1 MSADDDLTVIMF
13 MVLGTASA
21 IAAAA
26 GGFFGTRTQKCQGD
40 FTPWSP
46 CVGACDETPTRSRTY
61 VITSE
66 APDCPYIDGYT
77 ETEVCGPVSP
87 CCELVRDWEDPGDV
101 PCENGLKTFTR
112 ELRENKEGACAGFET
127 ERYAPCCQITGQWEA
142 VGECDNGQQRY
153 TKDYL
158 GECPAGEVE
167 KFEQCAPCVEG
178 WDNYADGLPSCPQDA
193 NDCGYG
199 GDKFTRTWKILAEPI
214 GTGKACTKP
223 NNTKEE
229 VECPAQPPCCDY
241 NPPATDGVCSTSG
254 ELTYTRSYVN
264 SNCKEDPDR
273 NNIKQYTEPC
283 CYEAGDW
290 TPVGQCEDIPDGM
303 DAQGNQLYIKR
314 QKQEQTTAGPCP
326 DGTEERYVPCC
337 GYTEWTPVGACEER
351 DVEDPSGTGIAIK
364 KFLQEI
370 ARQTGTSEGCGL
382 EQEYL
387 VSNLVPCC
395 GYSAWENDGLCVRSE
410 NDVLEP
416 SQAKIRTVLTT
427 TPGCYPE
434 DTNTEILTTS
444 EPCCYEGAWQSVGQ
458 CTAEGLQQYTRTTY
472 GTMCNETDNPTTKYE
487 PCCYEAG
494 DWAPVGQC
502 NEEGLQKQVQTTAG
516 CPDGRQERYAP
527 CCGYTEWTPSGQCT
541 TDGQNIIRDVGT
553 TISECYEEEDSVL
566 ESRVPCCGYTE
577 WENSGE
583 CTLSTEE
590 SDEPSQIMIR
600 SLIEPSNGCFPE
612 QEDTQILQK
621 TVDCCYED
629 AWAPVDYCTQDEN
642 SGVYKQQYQRNVFG
656 SACDETNT
664 TTKYETCQTSTDCPG
679 SWNEYADGFPSC
691 PEPGVCT
698 DGITYTRIWEKEQAP
713 AGFVYSNCPSDE
725 TTTCPAVPCDCV
737 QGWDITDCPTEP
749 GFLGNDPTKM
759 KTWRVTTAATGMGMC
774 SNDYVHGQT
783 APCDATALKQIE
795 CEEEN
800 GSGSWSDWDNVC
812 PTTATLCGYTGGT
825 VETSRTWTTNTAPP
839 GETYINCP
847 PSSETKTLECSA
859 TGPCN
864 LPCEGSWDI
873 YSNGFPSCP
882 TTEERCG
889 YAGET
894 FTRNWTTSEAPL
906 GQSYSIDC
914 PPASESKTCPPTGAC
929 NLMCEGEWDNYAD
942 GFPECPTECGSEE
955 VTYTRNWTTDSA
967 PPGQSYIDCP
977 PAKQEKTCPAI
988 QACASN
994 GAVAGGAL
1002 TGAIAGAAGGAAGW
1016 WCAINPGSCT
1026 TSPGSPPTIRSDVD
1040 VNCVGQFDKDVPA
1053 CPSLCG
1059 QAEVTYN
1066 AKYEHIIPQQ
1076 GKGSQCPYIDGHE
1089 YNRTCPA
1096 TTRCCTYSTVEPLIT
1111 GSSVCTGAP
1120 GLQTINLQVQKSN
1133 EPCQEDGVAPTSKEV
1148 QCQNCYGFWEADAC
1162 PTGCGYQGGDVPKKW
1177 VTLLSQDD
1185 NGYGEACPPTET
1197 TITCPSRE
1205 PCPQSCPVA
1214 V

>member
-40 FTPWSP
+40 FSPWSP

-127 ERYAPCCQITGQWEA
+127 ERYAPCCQITGQWET
-142 VGECDNGQQRY
+142 VGECENGQQRY
-153 TKDYL
+153 TKDYI

-167 KFEQCAPCVEG
+167 KFEPCAPCVEG
-178 WDNYADGLPSCPQDA
+178 WDSYADGLPSCPPDA
-193 NDCGYG
+193 ENCGFSG
-199 GDKFTRTWKILAEPI
+199 VSFKRTWRILADPI
-214 GTGKACTKP
+214 GTGKACTNP
-223 NNTKEE
+223 DWTEEE
-229 VECPAQPPCCDY
+229 VECRAQAPCCDY

-264 SNCKEDPDR
+264 SNCKEDPDM

-283 CYEAGDW
+283 CYQAGDW
-290 TPVGQCEDIPDGM
+290 APVEGCVQIQIPNGSVDEE
-303 DAQGNQLYIKR
+303 GNEVFVTVNR
-314 QKQEQTTAGPCP
+314 QKQKQTTAGCEE
-326 DGTEERYVPCC
+326 GTEERYVPCC

-387 VSNLVPCC
+387 EQYPDPMMSILMGKPHPMLSNL
-395 GYSAWENDGLCVRSE
+395 
-410 NDVLEP
+410 
-416 SQAKIRTVLTT
+416 
-427 TPGCYPE
+427 
-434 DTNTEILTTS
+434 
-444 EPCCYEGAWQSVGQ
+444 
-458 CTAEGLQQYTRTTY
+458 
-472 GTMCNETDNPTTKYE
+472 
-487 PCCYEAG
+487 
-494 DWAPVGQC
+494 
-502 NEEGLQKQVQTTAG
+502 
-516 CPDGRQERYAP
+516 
-527 CCGYTEWTPSGQCT
+527 
-541 TDGQNIIRDVGT
+541 
-553 TISECYEEEDSVL
+553 
-566 ESRVPCCGYTE
+566 VPCCGYTE

-583 CTLSTEE
+583 CTFSTEE

-612 QEDTQILQK
+612 QNTQILQK

-656 SACDETNT
+656 TMCDETNNP
-664 TTKYETCQTSTDCPG
+664 TTKYEPCETLDECPG
-679 SWNEYADGFPSC
+679 SWDNYADGFPSC

-698 DGITYTRIWEKEQAP
+698 DGITYTRIWVKEQAP
-713 AGFVYSNCPSDE
+713 AGFVYSNCPSNE

-774 SNDYVHGQT
+774 SNDYEDGQT

-795 CEEEN
+795 CE
-800 GSGSWSDWDNVC
+800 GSWSAWDNVC
-812 PTTATLCGYTGGT
+812 PTTETQCGYPGGQ
-825 VETSRTWTTNTAPP
+825 VSRSQAWTTSNTLEP
-839 GETYINCP
+839 GEEYINCP
-847 PSSETKTLECSA
+847 TAPKSETIDCPA
-859 TGPCN
+859 TGACEIQ
-864 LPCEGSWDI
+864 CEGSWDR

-882 TTEERCG
+882 TTEERCE

-894 FTRNWTTSEAPL
+894 FTRNWTTSEAPP
-906 GQSYSIDC
+906 GQSYKDC
-914 PPASESKTCPPTGAC
+914 PNPTTETLTCGPTGAC
-929 NLMCEGEWDNYAD
+929 NLPCEGSWDNYAD
-942 GFPECPTECGSEE
+942 GFPECPTECGYAGN
-955 VTYTRNWTTDSA
+955 TFTRNWTTDSA
-967 PPGQSYIDCP
+967 PPGQSYIYCP
-977 PAKQEKTCPAI
+977 PAEDKKTCPAI

-994 GAVAGGAL
+994 GAIAGGAL
-1002 TGAIAGAAGGAAGW
+1002 TAGAAAVAW

-1026 TSPGSPPTIRSDVD
+1026 TSAGSPPTIRSDVD
-1040 VNCVGQFDKDVPA
+1040 VNCVGQFDDDVPA
-1053 CPSLCG
+1053 CSSLCG
-1059 QAEVTYN
+1059 QPEVPYKAT
-1066 AKYEHIIPQQ
+1066 YEHIIPQQ
-1076 GKGSQCPYIDGHE
+1076 GKGSQCPYTDGYE
-1089 YNRTCPA
+1089 YTRTCPE
-1096 TTRCCTYSTVEPLIT
+1096 TTRCCTYSTVEPFIT
-1111 GSSVCTGAP
+1111 GSSVCTGVP

-1133 EPCQEDGVAPTSKEV
+1133 EPCQEDGVAPTSKQV
-1148 QCQNCYGFWEADAC
+1148 PCQNCYGFWEADAC
-1162 PTGCGYQGGDVPKKW
+1162 PSGCGYAGGIVHKNW
-1177 VTLLSQDD
+1177 VTLLSQDAS
-1185 NGYGEACPPTET
+1185 GYGDACPTPTT
-1197 TITCPSRE
+1197 MTCPATPS
-1205 PCPQSCPVA
+1205 CGQACPV
-1214 V
+1214 